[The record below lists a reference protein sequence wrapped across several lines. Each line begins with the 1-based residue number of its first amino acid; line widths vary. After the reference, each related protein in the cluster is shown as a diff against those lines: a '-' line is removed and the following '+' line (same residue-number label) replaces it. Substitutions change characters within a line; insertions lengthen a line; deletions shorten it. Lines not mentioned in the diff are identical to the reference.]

1 MLSLSDILPNKTC
14 EGLSRRDFLQAGAL
28 GGFGLGLGSLTL
40 PGLLEAKTK
49 ALARGKPMRNKSVV
63 LLFLQGGPPH
73 IEFFDP
79 KMSAPSEYRSITG
92 EIPTTIPGLT
102 FGSTFPQLAKMTD
115 KLAVVRSYQSRNA
128 GHTYLK
134 VTSGGNEMQ
143 AATSA
148 VATRVGGTFD
158 KKTGMPNN
166 CLVLPEAIQENLKL
180 GSNFETGALP
190 GLTDPGTL
198 GSTYSAFNPAGGGT
212 AKENM
217 ELRISPDRLAD
228 RKGLLGG
235 LDGIKRELD
244 SDGSLEGSDYFSQQA
259 FDVVTKGVSSAF
271 DLTKENPKTLEK
283 YDTRPLFDARKLQRW
298 GDMRRTTNLLGLQ
311 MLMARRLCESGCSF
325 VTVSDCGWDYHAN
338 NNSPKGMAGLYP
350 MGNQVD
356 HAVAAFVQDLHDR
369 GLNDDVLLIVT
380 GEMGRSPKLNK
391 DGGRG
396 HYGDLTSLL
405 LAGGGLNVGQ
415 VVGESDHVAAFPA
428 TRPYGPENLSATI
441 LHHLFDLSELR
452 LMDGLPGEIL
462 AMSNNSPIEEL
473 F

>member
-1 MLSLSDILPNKTC
+1 MLTLSDKMPNQTC
-14 EGLSRRDFLQAGAL
+14 QGLGRRDFLKAGAL
-28 GGFGLGLGSLTL
+28 GGFGLGLGNLTL

-49 ALARGKPMRNKSVV
+49 ALANGKPMRNKSVV

-79 KMSAPSEYRSITG
+79 KMSAPAEYRSITG
-92 EIPTTIPGLT
+92 EIPTKIPGVT
-102 FGSTFPQLAKMTD
+102 FGSTFPQLAKMAD
-115 KLAVVRSYQSRNA
+115 KLAVVRSYQSRN
-128 GHTYLK
+128 GNHTYLS
-134 VTSGGNEMQ
+134 VTSGGNEMK

-158 KKTGMPNN
+158 KASGMPNN
-166 CLVLPEAIQENLKL
+166 CLVLPEAVEENLKL
-180 GSNFETGALP
+180 GSNFETGALHT
-190 GLTDPGTL
+190 LTDPGTL

-217 ELRISPDRLAD
+217 KLLISPDRLAD

-235 LDGIKRELD
+235 LDGIKRNLD
-244 SDGSLEGSDYFSQQA
+244 ADGSLEGADYFAQQA
-259 FDVVTKGVSSAF
+259 FDVVTKGISSAF
-271 DLTKENPKTLEK
+271 DLTKEDPKTLEK

-298 GDMRRTTNLLGLQ
+298 GDMRRATNLLGLQ

-338 NNSPKGMAGLYP
+338 NNSPKGMAGLHP

-356 HAVAAFVQDLHDR
+356 HAVATFVQDLHDR
-369 GLNDDVLLIVT
+369 GLNEDVLLIVT
-380 GEMGRSPKLNK
+380 GEMGRSPKLNSN
-391 DGGRG
+391 GGRG

-405 LAGGGLNVGQ
+405 LAGGGLKVGQ
-415 VVGESDHVAAFPA
+415 VVGESDSLAAFPA

-441 LHHLFDLSELR
+441 LHHLFDLGELR
-452 LMDGLPGEIL
+452 LMDGIPAEIL
-462 AMSNNSPIEEL
+462 AMANDQPIEEL